1 VLYGQHHQSDSRP
14 DPVGEPA
21 AAPLAGRT
29 SYRPDKL
36 TRIERQEERVR
47 VMGIDPGLTRCG
59 VGVVEG
65 RPGAPGTMIAV
76 DVVRTDPE
84 APLGD
89 RLLAL
94 DEGLRALL
102 DAHRPEAVA
111 VERVFSQHNVASVI
125 GTAQASGIALLAGA
139 RLGLPTATYTP
150 SEVKN
155 AVCGNGTADK
165 RQVTTMVTRILRLKE
180 APKPADAADAL
191 AIAICHL
198 WRGGVKARI
207 AQAAAKERTR

>member
-1 VLYGQHHQSDSRP
+1 M
-14 DPVGEPA
+14 
-21 AAPLAGRT
+21 
-29 SYRPDKL
+29 
-36 TRIERQEERVR
+36 R

-59 VGVVEG
+59 VGFVEG

-84 APLGD
+84 AGLAD

-102 DAHRPEAVA
+102 AAHEPEAVA

-125 GTAQASGIALLAGA
+125 GTAQASGIALLAAA

-191 AIAICHL
+191 AIAVCHL
-198 WRGGVKARI
+198 WRGGVKSRI
-207 AQAAAKERTR
+207 AQAAAAQAAAIAAAKERTR

>member
-1 VLYGQHHQSDSRP
+1 M
-14 DPVGEPA
+14 
-21 AAPLAGRT
+21 
-29 SYRPDKL
+29 
-36 TRIERQEERVR
+36 R

-84 APLGD
+84 APLAD

-94 DEGLRALL
+94 DDGLRALL
-102 DAHRPEAVA
+102 EAHRPEAVA

-165 RQVTTMVTRILRLKE
+165 HQVTAMVTRILRLKE

-191 AIAICHL
+191 AIAVCHL

-207 AQAAAKERTR
+207 AQAAAAQAAAVAAAKERTR

>member
-1 VLYGQHHQSDSRP
+1 
-14 DPVGEPA
+14 
-21 AAPLAGRT
+21 
-29 SYRPDKL
+29 
-36 TRIERQEERVR
+36 
-47 VMGIDPGLTRCG
+47 MGIDPGLTRCG

-65 RPGAPGTMIAV
+65 RPGAPGTMVAV

-84 APLGD
+84 AGLAD

-94 DEGLRALL
+94 DEGLRALI

-125 GTAQASGIALLAGA
+125 GTAQASGIALLAAA
-139 RLGLPTATYTP
+139 RSGLPSATYTP

-165 RQVTTMVTRILRLKE
+165 RQVTTMITRILRLTE
-180 APKPADAADAL
+180 PPKPADAADAL
-191 AIAICHL
+191 AIAVCHL
-198 WRGGVKARI
+198 WRGGVQARI
-207 AQAAAKERTR
+207 AQAAAKERIR